1 MNRIFQ
7 CVVLC
12 LFFVLLGAGI
22 FFLAPG
28 CGKKG
33 PPVPPTK
40 DADAAADIP
49 AAPTGLKYTLKDREL
64 SLSWTCAALQNQ
76 EQGPMVEGFEV
87 FMATK
92 PLAGCQGCP
101 FVFKSLGVVPM
112 PRKSFLYTL
121 DQDLHY
127 YFRVQTLGRDNI
139 KSKVSDTLYIE
150 FP

>member
-7 CVVLC
+7 RALLC
-12 LFFVLLGAGI
+12 LFFALLGAGI
-22 FFLAPG
+22 LFMATG

-40 DADAAADIP
+40 DGDLP
-49 AAPTGLKYTLKDREL
+49 AAPTGLKYTLKGRDL
-64 SLSWTCAALQNQ
+64 TLTWTCASLQNQ
-76 EQGPMVEGFEV
+76 EQGPRVEGFEV

-92 PLAGCQGCP
+92 PLDGCQGCP
-101 FVFKSLGVVPM
+101 FRFKSRGVVPM
-112 PRKSFLYTL
+112 PRKSFVYTL

-127 YFRVQTLGRDNI
+127 YFRIQTLGQGNI

-150 FP
+150 LP